1 MQVDMLISND
11 DFMNSIIF
19 LRKINLYLRTALNL
33 RLTNA
38 EKHQQFSLP
47 SSLPVLCNH
56 AMSRIKVKLSA
67 FSTTNVPLSNECQT
81 LFV

>member
-47 SSLPVLCNH
+47 SSLPVLVTTQCLV
-56 AMSRIKVKLSA
+56 SR
-67 FSTTNVPLSNECQT
+67 SNSRPFLLQI
-81 LFV
+81 FH